1 MSALQ
6 VDIVTHFPG
15 MLQGVFEYGVLKAA
29 RETQILDIR
38 LHDLRHYTQ
47 DKHHCVDDRPY
58 GGGPGMVLKPEPL
71 FRAVD
76 ELKQPDQAALV
87 VLTSAQG
94 RPFDQAMAKSLAQA
108 DQLLLLCGR
117 YEGVDER
124 VLSLVD
130 HELSIGDYVLSGG
143 DVAAA
148 VITEAVC
155 RLVPGV
161 VGDAESVTTDSFYAE
176 ALLGTPQY
184 TRPAQFRGQPVP
196 EVLLSGNHEQ
206 IRTWRREQ
214 SLRKTLENH
223 PDLLT
228 RGS

>member
-1 MSALQ
+1 
-6 VDIVTHFPG
+6 
-15 MLQGVFEYGVLKAA
+15 MLQGFFEYGVLKAA
-29 RETQILDIR
+29 RQAHILDVR
-38 LHDLRHYTQ
+38 LHDLRRYTE
-47 DKHHCVDDRPY
+47 DKHHQVDDRPY

-76 ELKQPDQAALV
+76 ALKCAGQNVRV

-94 RPFDQAMAKSLAQA
+94 QPFDQAVAKTLAQA

-148 VITEAVC
+148 VIAEATC

-161 VGDAESVTTDSFYAE
+161 VGDAESVTTDSFYDE

-184 TRPAQFRGQPVP
+184 TRPPQFRGLDVP
-196 EVLLSGNHEQ
+196 QVLLSGNHEQ

-214 SLRKTLENH
+214 ALKKTLANH
-223 PDLLT
+223 PDLLQ
-228 RGS
+228 R